1 MSTDITLLSS
11 EGIHFVILFS
21 SAPIERHVIHLQPA
35 ERKNHHFYMLTIG
48 IGRQGNDKWQ

>member
-21 SAPIERHVIHLQPA
+21 SAPIERHVTHLQPA